1 MEQNICM
8 LFFMDF
14 SVKNNEKLDNQL
26 IYSLSTPEN
35 LRSKTDNLNVGYE
48 TDNNVWELI
57 VKYVGDLSDGI
68 DKAGLTG
75 RVRVATLT
83 GNYAVITIAQED
95 IERFADIDEVFFIER
110 PTRLWFSLENA
121 RNTVCLYE
129 SENEKEIDDENG
141 VEGYNSQEENVLGLT
156 GEGVIVGIIDSG
168 IDYFHP
174 DFRNEDGTTRINR
187 LWDQT
192 TGVVYTREEIN
203 NALTLGRRE
212 GERIVSQ
219 RDISGHGTHVA
230 GIACGNGRASMGR
243 YRGIAW
249 KSEIVVVKLG
259 DSVGDSFPRTTRLL
273 EALDFCVNVAIEENK
288 PIAINLSFGNN
299 YGTHSGDSLVVSY
312 INNICRV
319 WKTNVVIGTGNEG
332 NSRRHTSGK
341 LRGVNQEDSS
351 VQTNTQDNTQNT
363 TRNSMQ
369 LEEVEFNIG
378 ELEKNINLQIWRN
391 YYDEFDIYLVFP
403 DNSNIRLTG
412 RDSFMYEYDK
422 TTLLIYNSAPGPI
435 SGRVETFIE
444 FIPRHGDYINNGI
457 FKIYMV
463 PINIV
468 TGEYNMWFPVGGILN
483 ENTGFINS
491 VADTTI
497 TIPATSS
504 LAISVG
510 AYDSINSAFAEFSGR
525 GPIAGGGYSKPDL
538 IAPGVDIVSC
548 DINNSYS
555 LRSGTSMATPFVTG
569 AAALLMEYGIVR
581 DNDEFLYGQKLKTYL
596 LKGARQLSGEVT
608 PSYKTGYGALCVAES
623 IPRG

>member
-1 MEQNICM
+1 M

-26 IYSLSTPEN
+26 IYSLSTAEN

-192 TGVVYTREEIN
+192 TGVVYTREDIN
-203 NALTLGRRE
+203 NALMLGRRE
-212 GERIVSQ
+212 GERMVSQ

-230 GIACGNGRASMGR
+230 GIACGNGRASMGK

-249 KSEIVVVKLG
+249 KSEMVVVKLG
-259 DSVGDSFPRTTRLL
+259 NSVGDSFPRTTRLL

-288 PIAINLSFGNN
+288 PVAINLSFGNN

-341 LRGVNQEDSS
+341 LRSVNQEYSS

-412 RDSFMYEYDK
+412 RDSFIYEYDK

-444 FIPRHGDYINNGI
+444 FIPRQGDYINNGI

-596 LKGARQLSGEVT
+596 LKGARQLEGENT
-608 PSYKTGYGALCVAES
+608 PSNKTGYGVLCIAAS
-623 IPRG
+623 IPDDL